1 MLFMV
6 IERFATG
13 RVPEVYQL
21 VRERGR
27 AIPDG
32 LTYVNSWVSA
42 SLDRCFQIMET
53 DDPVLLQEW
62 IVSWGDLV
70 EFEIVPITESKATS
84 ELMRRLAESIGE

>member
-27 AIPDG
+27 AIPEG

-53 DDPVLLQEW
+53 DDPALFQEW

-84 ELMRRLAESIGE
+84 ELMRRLAE

>member
-27 AIPDG
+27 SIPEG
-32 LTYVNSWVSA
+32 LTYINSWVSA

-53 DDPVLLQEW
+53 DDPALFQEW
-62 IVSWGDLV
+62 ITGWGDLV
-70 EFEIVPITESKATS
+70 EFEIIPVTESKTTS
-84 ELMRRLAESIGE
+84 ELMHRLAE